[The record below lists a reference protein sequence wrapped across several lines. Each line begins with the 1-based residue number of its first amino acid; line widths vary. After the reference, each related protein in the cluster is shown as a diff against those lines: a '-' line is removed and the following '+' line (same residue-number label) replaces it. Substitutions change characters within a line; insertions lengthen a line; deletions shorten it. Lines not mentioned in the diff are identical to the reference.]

1 MESYKIEL
9 EVIGTVLLKISNN
22 MKKPL
27 DRSDEKSK
35 LIQLDENESIVLES
49 QKNNALMSK
58 ENFSSKIDLSLQQ
71 YEDGKFKTLEPSM
84 DVQEFLNSMCAE

>member
-1 MESYKIEL
+1 MKIFLFLFYILNPHQVLPFHFSIHNLIPSEQ
-9 EVIGTVLLKISNN
+9 IQLLK
-22 MKKPL
+22 
-27 DRSDEKSK
+27 
-35 LIQLDENESIVLES
+35 NESIFLES

-58 ENFSSKIDLSLQQ
+58 EDFSNKIDLSLQQ